1 MSHSQSVI
9 LPNETIP
16 ETQAA
21 VANFRAMGG
30 HLTMESHFGSD
41 PLAERQDQLAERT
54 RQFQQ
59 QYSDLSTIFHNITN
73 GDCKPFEECLQF
85 YIRLTKNLTPV

>member
-9 LPNETIP
+9 LPSETIP
-16 ETQAA
+16 EMQAA

-30 HLTMESHFGSD
+30 HLTMESHFGHD

-54 RQFQQ
+54 CQFQ
-59 QYSDLSTIFHNITN
+59 QYSDLSSIFHNITN
-73 GDCKPFEECLQF
+73 GDCKPFEECVQF
-85 YIRLTKNLTPV
+85 YISLT